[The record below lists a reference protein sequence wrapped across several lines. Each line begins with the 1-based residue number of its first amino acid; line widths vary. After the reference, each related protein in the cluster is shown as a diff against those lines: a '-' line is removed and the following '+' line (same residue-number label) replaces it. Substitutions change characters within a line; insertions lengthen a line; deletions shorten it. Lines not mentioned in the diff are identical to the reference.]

1 MIAIANRQDLVV
13 RLFAPIVWRRRKAIA
28 RKLLGF
34 AATEAGSA
42 LDMLDAAERV
52 QDPRLRKLFFRHA
65 LDEAKHARMFT
76 QAARRQTPDARADA
90 YSDIRATRQNLF
102 RRMDLVEF
110 VVFVHVAEKAGR
122 AHFAALARHFSGHAE
137 STSGSG
143 PAHSPSPPGPDP
155 DLHDL
160 FTRIEK
166 DERYHVGYTGKQL
179 ERWRA
184 QGRGAEISRAWRRVR
199 LRQGWEAWRRAGRQL
214 ADPIARLLLGLV
226 YVFTVPGFALLQ
238 RVLDREQ
245 LGWKQ
250 PRTPSPTLDD
260 LRSQF

>member
-1 MIAIANRQDLVV
+1 MIAIASRQDLVV
-13 RLFAPIVWRRRKAIA
+13 RLFAPLVWRGRRAIA

-52 QDPRLRKLFFRHA
+52 EDPRLRKLFFRHA

-76 QAARRQTPDARADA
+76 QAARHLTTDARADA

-102 RRMDLVEF
+102 QRMDLVEF

-122 AHFAALARHFSGHAE
+122 AHFAALARHFSGH
-137 STSGSG
+137 
-143 PAHSPSPPGPDP
+143 PDP

-184 QGRGAEISRAWRRVR
+184 QGRGAQIRRAWRRVR

>member
-1 MIAIANRQDLVV
+1 MIEIANRQALVV
-13 RLFAPIVWRRRKAIA
+13 RLFAPLVWRGRQAVA

-42 LDMLDAAERV
+42 LDMLDAAELV
-52 QDPRLRKLFFRHA
+52 DDPRLRKLFFRHA

-76 QAARRQTPDARADA
+76 EAARQLAPDGRADA
-90 YSDIRATRQNLF
+90 YSHIRATRQNLF

-122 AHFAALARHFSGHAE
+122 AHFAALARHFCDAPE
-137 STSGSG
+137 
-143 PAHSPSPPGPDP
+143 
-155 DLHDL
+155 LHDL
-160 FTRIEK
+160 FTQIEK

-184 QGRGAEISRAWRRVR
+184 AGRGAELRRARRRVR
-199 LRQGWEAWRRAGRQL
+199 FRQAWEAWRRAGRQL
-214 ADPIARLLLGLV
+214 ADPLARLVLGLV
-226 YVFTVPGFALLQ
+226 YVFGVPGFALLQ
-238 RVLDREQ
+238 RLLDAEQ

-260 LRSQF
+260 LRRQF

>member
-1 MIAIANRQDLVV
+1 MIAATNGHTLTLIMV
-13 RLFAPIVWRRRKAIA
+13 RLVAPLVWRGRQRVA

-52 QDPRLRKLFFRHA
+52 DDPRLRKLFFRHA

-76 QAARRQTPDARADA
+76 DAARKLTPDGRADA
-90 YSDIRATRQNLF
+90 YSELRATRQNLF

-122 AHFAALARHFSGHAE
+122 AHFAGLARHFQH
-137 STSGSG
+137 
-143 PAHSPSPPGPDP
+143 DP

-166 DERYHVGYTGKQL
+166 DERYHVAYTGKQL
-179 ERWRA
+179 ERWQA
-184 QGRGAEISRAWRRVR
+184 EGRGAQLRRARRRVR

-214 ADPIARLLLGLV
+214 ADPIARLLLGLI
-226 YVFTVPGFALLQ
+226 YVVAVPGFALLQ
-238 RVLDREQ
+238 RALDAEQ
-245 LGWKQ
+245 PGWKR

-260 LRSQF
+260 LRRQF